1 MNSVQGQQNPP
12 PMLPGGE
19 RHLLSLPDELLVQ
32 IVSCE
37 CLLQNYYPPEHHF
50 ADSAEPVLILDLP
63 PHSTIPLHSTCR
75 RLRGLTRQDPALW
88 RSLCAYQVALDAL
101 PSFAPALSQ
110 SPSTMD
116 TSTTAP
122 ISTGAAAWPVSGID
136 DAEKIDWY
144 NEYKFRHAP
153 LKMRWFCAGTDRSD
167 VEVGLVDEVKG
178 LSTFSSASG
187 GARGGGE
194 NDMLL
199 SSLSDGSI
207 CIWSLKDTVAGRGGR
222 AIARSRAGLVFSDRG
237 DEKWRSR
244 RKARDAEIVDGVSVD
259 DITGRVWVAGEEG
272 LIEIVSTIYATT
284 RHT

>member
-1 MNSVQGQQNPP
+1 M
-12 PMLPGGE
+12 
-19 RHLLSLPDELLVQ
+19 D
-32 IVSCE
+32 
-37 CLLQNYYPPEHHF
+37 
-50 ADSAEPVLILDLP
+50 
-63 PHSTIPLHSTCR
+63 IP
-75 RLRGLTRQDPALW
+75 
-88 RSLCAYQVALDAL
+88 
-101 PSFAPALSQ
+101 
-110 SPSTMD
+110 
-116 TSTTAP
+116 TTAP
-122 ISTGAAAWPVSGID
+122 ISTGAAAWPVPGIG

-167 VEVGLVDEVKG
+167 VEVGLADEVKG
-178 LSTFSSASG
+178 LSIFSSASG
-187 GARGGGE
+187 GSTGGGE

-222 AIARSRAGLVFSDRG
+222 VIARSRAGLVFSDRG

-272 LIEIVSTIYATT
+272 LIEIVSTIHTTT